1 MYNFIHWQILSW
13 TEEQMFPDSLHFTLN
28 TWGMWGRITI
38 PEKVAE
44 TRLLPV
50 LQTVI
55 HCKDGLR
62 AKIIR
67 KDFKTYFLNPSLN
80 DSKKQSQIAIKITI

>member
-1 MYNFIHWQILSW
+1 MYIFIHWKILSW

-44 TRLLPV
+44 T
-50 LQTVI
+50 I
-55 HCKDGLR
+55 
-62 AKIIR
+62 
-67 KDFKTYFLNPSLN
+67 
-80 DSKKQSQIAIKITI
+80 